1 MKSTCMRIIILVA
14 YPTDYTANED
24 ESAEKRDQCER
35 AMWLVAHAVHPPTGA
50 DDQDRGERRQCVSG
64 YSEKSEL

>member
-24 ESAEKRDQCER
+24 GSAKETASTRD
-35 AMWLVAHAVHPPTGA
+35 VVGGA
-50 DDQDRGERRQCVSG
+50 LSASTSQQSRRIGERD
-64 YSEKSEL
+64 EKTA